1 MKNIAKSFALL
12 ATIYTAGCTESDG
25 DRWYARYPDNTP
37 ARLVAREKF
46 ASGET
51 LHYFDLDGNPNT
63 AEVAFQTTG
72 KCNTCATKMNSIPM
86 GNYVTVGTLYALS
99 KEMADCPSFSKYGV
113 NDGMHIG
120 LNTTQQP
127 FSKNVGHLQGGR

>member
-1 MKNIAKSFALL
+1 MKIVKSLALFA
-12 ATIYTAGCTESDG
+12 AMYTAGCIPTEG
-25 DRWYARYPDNTP
+25 DRWYARYSDNTP
-37 ARLVAREKF
+37 ARLVARERT
-46 ASGET
+46 ASGAT
-51 LHYFDLDGNPNT
+51 LHYFDLDGNPST

-72 KCNTCATKMNSIPM
+72 RCNDCAAKMASIPM

-99 KEMADCPSFSKYGV
+99 QEMANCPSFSKYGV